1 MGVDLHRI
9 GTGISSGTSRTGF
22 GTIVSFPSA
31 SGFPAA
37 GTFNSW
43 LYDVTYPIAN
53 GGADLIDPSGVFEP
67 TPSQFCDVQ
76 VENDGSGGTYTDW
89 TTATDIQYFANGTV
103 FLVVENG
110 SWITYI
116 TINGIQYTNGTY
128 NNTYIHNG
136 SGGWSDFEVPTFE
149 VIDTLFGTQTQNT
162 TVYIVTNCNGS
173 IYVTTGN
180 YPQSYYS
187 DGVGGYYSTD
197 GSTTYIGNGTEI
209 FSESCYDSITDSY
222 VTTTYLSD
230 GSGGYYT

>member
-1 MGVDLHRI
+1 MSVDLHPI
-9 GTGISSGTSRTGF
+9 GTGISSGSSRNGF
-22 GTIVSFPSA
+22 GNIVSFPSA

-53 GGADLIDPSGVFEP
+53 GGADLIDPSQIVGP

-103 FLVVENG
+103 FAVFQ
-110 SWITYI
+110 SYTHYI
-116 TINGIQYTNGTY
+116 TINGIQYTNGTWNY
-128 NNTYIHNG
+128 VYKHNG
-136 SGGWSDFEVPTFE
+136 SGGWGEFEVYTYA

-162 TVYIVTNCNGS
+162 TVYISTNCNGG
-173 IYVTTGN
+173 IYATTGN

-187 DGVGGYYSTD
+187 DGVGGYYSTN
-197 GSTTYIGNGTEI
+197 GSATYIGNGTEI
-209 FSESCYDSITDSY
+209 YSESCYDSTTEN
-222 VTTTYLSD
+222 TTTTSYLSD
-230 GSGGYYT
+230 GAGGYYT